1 MALVLTPEEAAF
13 RDEVRAF
20 LDEKLTDDLRTAGR
34 LCSGI
39 YCDRPVAQRWL
50 SILNDRGW
58 AVPNWP
64 RAYGGTGWS
73 VMQHY
78 IFASEL
84 VAADAPPLTPNA
96 TGMLGPVLIAFGTD
110 EQKAKYL
117 PAIPTGEDWWAQGYS
132 EPGAGSDL
140 ASLQCRAV
148 REGDEY
154 VIDGSKIWTS
164 HAQWS
169 NRIFCLVRTRFEGKA
184 QAGVSF
190 LVFDMDL
197 PGITV
202 RPIITLAG
210 DHEVNAVFFDSV
222 RVPVSSL
229 VGQEND
235 GWTVAKHLLKHERG
249 SSYGPRLR
257 LQIRRMRAM
266 LAARD
271 ADGDPARQ
279 DDLRR
284 ELTVAEM
291 GLDAL
296 EATEQRILSSL
307 SSGQPPGPESSLM
320 KVQGTELRQRLD
332 EITLAIAGPYAT
344 PDQSAAIHAFDT
356 NAAIGPV
363 DVMTAASKY
372 LNNRAASIY
381 AGSNEIQRNIMAA
394 QVLKL

>member
-1 MALVLTPEEAAF
+1 M
-13 RDEVRAF
+13 
-20 LDEKLTDDLRTAGR
+20 
-34 LCSGI
+34 
-39 YCDRPVAQRWL
+39 
-50 SILNDRGW
+50 
-58 AVPNWP
+58 
-64 RAYGGTGWS
+64 
-73 VMQHY
+73 
-78 IFASEL
+78 
-84 VAADAPPLTPNA
+84 
-96 TGMLGPVLIAFGTD
+96 
-110 EQKAKYL
+110 
-117 PAIPTGEDWWAQGYS
+117 
-132 EPGAGSDL
+132 
-140 ASLQCRAV
+140 
-148 REGDEY
+148 
-154 VIDGSKIWTS
+154 
-164 HAQWS
+164 
-169 NRIFCLVRTRFEGKA
+169 
-184 QAGVSF
+184 
-190 LVFDMDL
+190 
-197 PGITV
+197 
-202 RPIITLAG
+202 
-210 DHEVNAVFFDSV
+210 
-222 RVPVSSL
+222 PVSSL

-235 GWTVAKHLLKHERG
+235 GWTVAKHLLKHERSG
-249 SSYGPRLR
+249 SYGPRLR

-284 ELTVAEM
+284 ELTVTEM

-332 EITLAIAGPYAT
+332 EITLAIAGPYAA
-344 PDQSAAIHAFDT
+344 PDQSAAIRAFDT

>member
-1 MALVLTPEEAAF
+1 MSLVLPPEAAAF

-20 LDEKLTDDLRTAGR
+20 LDDRLTDDLRRAGR
-34 LCSGI
+34 FCSGI

-64 RAYGGTGWS
+64 REYGGTGWS
-73 VMQHY
+73 VRQHY

-84 VAADAPPLTPNA
+84 VAADAPPVTPNA

-110 EQKAKYL
+110 AQKAKYL

-148 REGDEY
+148 RDGDDY
-154 VIDGSKIWTS
+154 IIDGSKIWTS

-169 NRIFCLVRTRFEGKA
+169 NRIFCLVRTRFGGKA
-184 QAGVSF
+184 QAGISF

-210 DHEVNAVFFDSV
+210 DHEVNAVFFDAV
-222 RVPVSSL
+222 RVPASSL
-229 VGQEND
+229 VGREND
-235 GWTVAKHLLKHERG
+235 GWTIAKHLLKHERSG
-249 SSYGPRLR
+249 AYGPGLR

-266 LAARD
+266 IAARD
-271 ADGDPARQ
+271 ADGDPSRQ
-279 DDLRR
+279 TDLRR
-284 ELTVAEM
+284 ELTSAEM
-291 GLDAL
+291 SLDAL
-296 EATEQRILSSL
+296 EATEHRILSSL
-307 SSGQPPGPESSLM
+307 ASGQPPGPEGSMM
-320 KVQGTELRQRLD
+320 KVMGTELKQRLD
-332 EITLAIAGPYAT
+332 EIAVAIAGAYAA
-344 PDQSAAIHAFDT
+344 PDQSAAIHALDA
-356 NAAIGPV
+356 NATIGPA
-363 DVMTAASKY
+363 DTMTAMSKY

-381 AGSNEIQRNIMAA
+381 AGANEVQRNIIAGQM
-394 QVLKL
+394 LKV